1 VRNFS
6 GTPRDRGAGL
16 SMTDTATG
24 QSSTAAQ
31 PRLEVGPTSVLCL
44 NALTITP
51 QAGSFVVGRADTGRF
66 VALPEVGVAALEL
79 LAAGQTVAQTTV
91 AVTPLSASE
100 PVDVLAFARSLIR
113 LGFVRTV
120 DGCEAPGLP
129 ARLSGIGVAVRPRLR
144 WLFSRPI
151 FLATAGCGLGA
162 LVLMTTVPAVRPRA
176 LDVFFLPNPA
186 ASLAVLTLVTYALA
200 AVHELAHVLAAAAL
214 GVPARLRITR
224 RLYFLTFE
232 TNLTG
237 LWALPPG
244 KRVGPLLAGLS
255 FDSVVLFGVLVL
267 RAADV
272 GPDRFLAA
280 LALIELSAIV
290 TQFFVFLRT
299 DIYSVMTALLG
310 CTNLSETT
318 RLMLRGTLR
327 RLSPEQ
333 QAKLTAS
340 RPRDLAVARWYRI
353 VHLAGMALAI
363 WFFLAYFVPSTWHL
377 LVWMRQ
383 ALTTSGPAT
392 MQFYEALALGIVLLS
407 PRLVTL
413 AVAIRDAADR
423 RRRKL
428 GPTVEPEAAV
438 R

>member
-1 VRNFS
+1 
-6 GTPRDRGAGL
+6 
-16 SMTDTATG
+16 MTDIATG
-24 QSSTAAQ
+24 QGSMAGQ
-31 PRLEVGPTSVLCL
+31 PAVEVGPTSVLCL
-44 NALTITP
+44 HELTVTP

-79 LAAGQTVAQTTV
+79 LAAGQTVAQAMV
-91 AVTPLSASE
+91 AVTPPSAAE
-100 PVDVLAFARSLIR
+100 PVDVLAFARSLVR

-120 DGCEAPGLP
+120 DDCAAPGQP
-129 ARLSGIGVAVRPRLR
+129 TRLSGVGVDVRPRLR
-144 WLFSRPI
+144 WLFSRPMA
-151 FLATAGCGLGA
+151 LAAAGCGLGA
-162 LVLMTTVPAVRPRA
+162 LVLITARPAVRPHA

-186 ASLAVLTLVTYALA
+186 ASLAVLTLLTYALA
-200 AVHELAHVLAAAAL
+200 AVHEIAHVLAAAAL

-237 LWALPPG
+237 LWALPPR
-244 KRVGPLLAGLS
+244 KRVGPLLAGLG
-255 FDSVVLFGVLVL
+255 FDAVVLFGVLVL

-318 RLMLRGTLR
+318 RLMLRGDLW
-327 RLSPEQ
+327 RLSPDQ
-333 QAKLTAS
+333 QAKLSAS

-353 VHLAGMALAI
+353 VHLAGMALAL

-377 LVWMRQ
+377 VGWMRQ

-392 MQFYEALALGIVLLS
+392 MQFYEALALGVVLLS

-413 AVAIRDAADR
+413 AVALRDAADR
-423 RRRKL
+423 RRRQ
-428 GPTVEPEAAV
+428 V

>member
-1 VRNFS
+1 
-6 GTPRDRGAGL
+6 
-16 SMTDTATG
+16 MTDTATG
-24 QSSTAAQ
+24 QASTAVQ
-31 PRLEVGPTSVLCL
+31 PTLEVGPTSVLCL
-44 NALTITP
+44 NTLTITP

-79 LAAGQTVAQTTV
+79 LAAGQTVAQATV
-91 AVTPLSASE
+91 AVTPPSASE
-100 PVDVLAFARSLIR
+100 PVDVLAFARSLVR
-113 LGFVRTV
+113 LGFVRMV
-120 DGCEAPGLP
+120 DGCDAPGPP
-129 ARLSGIGVAVRPRLR
+129 ARLSGVGVAVRPRLR

-176 LDVFFLPNPA
+176 LDVFFLANPA
-186 ASLAVLTLVTYALA
+186 ASLAVLTFVTYALA

-237 LWALPPG
+237 LWALPPR

-255 FDSVVLFGVLVL
+255 FDSVVLFGILVL
-267 RAADV
+267 RAVDV

-318 RLMLRGTLR
+318 RLMLRRTLR
-327 RLSPEQ
+327 RLSAEQ
-333 QAKLTAS
+333 QARLSAS

-353 VHLAGMALAI
+353 VHLAGMGLAL

-377 LVWMRQ
+377 LDWMRQ
-383 ALTTSGPAT
+383 ALTTSGPAAL
-392 MQFYEALALGIVLLS
+392 QFYEALTLGVVLLS
-407 PRLVTL
+407 PRLLTL
-413 AVAIRDAADR
+413 AVAIRDAANR
-423 RRRKL
+423 RRRRAQ
-428 GPTVEPEAAV
+428 PTVV
-438 R
+438 RESSTVN

>member
-1 VRNFS
+1 
-6 GTPRDRGAGL
+6 
-16 SMTDTATG
+16 MTDIATG
-24 QSSTAAQ
+24 HGSMAERPAV
-31 PRLEVGPTSVLCL
+31 EVGPTSVLRL
-44 NALTITP
+44 HELTVTP

-79 LAAGQTVAQTTV
+79 LAAGQTVAQAMV
-91 AVTPLSASE
+91 ALTPPSAAE
-100 PVDVLAFARSLIR
+100 PVDVLAFARSLVR

-120 DGCEAPGLP
+120 DDCPAPGQSTK
-129 ARLSGIGVAVRPRLR
+129 LSGVGVAVRPRLR
-144 WLFSRPI
+144 WLFSRPMA
-151 FLATAGCGLGA
+151 LAAASCGLGA
-162 LVLMTTVPAVRPRA
+162 LVLITALPAVRPHA

-186 ASLAVLTLVTYALA
+186 ASLAVLTLLTYAFA
-200 AVHELAHVLAAAAL
+200 AVHEFSHVLAAAAL

-237 LWALPPG
+237 LWALPPR
-244 KRVGPLLAGLS
+244 KRVGPLLAGLG
-255 FDSVVLFGVLVL
+255 FDAVALFGVLVL

-353 VHLAGMALAI
+353 VHLAGMALAL

-383 ALTTSGPAT
+383 ALTTSGPGT
-392 MQFYEALALGIVLLS
+392 LQFYEALTLGMVLLS

-413 AVAIRDAADR
+413 AVAIRDAADHR
-423 RRRKL
+423 RRELR
-428 GPTVEPEAAV
+428 PTVEPEGSAV
-438 R
+438 S

>member
-1 VRNFS
+1 
-6 GTPRDRGAGL
+6 
-16 SMTDTATG
+16 MTDIATG
-24 QSSTAAQ
+24 QGSMAERPAV
-31 PRLEVGPTSVLCL
+31 EVGPTSVLRL
-44 NALTITP
+44 HELTVTP

-79 LAAGQTVAQTTV
+79 LAAGQTVAQAMV
-91 AVTPLSASE
+91 ALTPPSAAE
-100 PVDVLAFARSLIR
+100 PVDVLAFARSLVR

-120 DGCEAPGLP
+120 DDCPAPGQSTKP
-129 ARLSGIGVAVRPRLR
+129 SGVVVAVRPRLR
-144 WLFSRPI
+144 WLFSRPMA
-151 FLATAGCGLGA
+151 LAAASCGLGA
-162 LVLMTTVPAVRPRA
+162 LVLITTLPAVRPHA

-186 ASLAVLTLVTYALA
+186 ASLAVLTLLTYALA
-200 AVHELAHVLAAAAL
+200 AVHEFAHVLAAAAL

-237 LWALPPG
+237 LWALPPR
-244 KRVGPLLAGLS
+244 KRVGPLLAGLG
-255 FDSVVLFGVLVL
+255 FDAVALFGVLVL

-272 GPDRFLAA
+272 GPDRLLAA

-340 RPRDLAVARWYRI
+340 RPRDVAVARWYRI
-353 VHLAGMALAI
+353 VHLAGMALAL

-383 ALTTSGPAT
+383 ALTASGPAT
-392 MQFYEALALGIVLLS
+392 LQFYEALTLGIVLLS

-413 AVAIRDAADR
+413 AVAIRDAADHR
-423 RRRKL
+423 RRQLR
-428 GPTVEPEAAV
+428 PTVGPKGSAIN
-438 R
+438 

>member
-1 VRNFS
+1 
-6 GTPRDRGAGL
+6 
-16 SMTDTATG
+16 MTDIATG
-24 QSSTAAQ
+24 QGSMAERPAV
-31 PRLEVGPTSVLCL
+31 EVGPTSVLRL
-44 NALTITP
+44 HELTVTP

-79 LAAGQTVAQTTV
+79 LAAGQTVAQAMV
-91 AVTPLSASE
+91 ALTPPSAAE
-100 PVDVLAFARSLIR
+100 PVDVLAFARSVVR

-120 DGCEAPGLP
+120 DDCPAPGQSTRP
-129 ARLSGIGVAVRPRLR
+129 SGVGVAMRPRLR
-144 WLFSRPI
+144 WLFSRPMA
-151 FLATAGCGLGA
+151 LAAASCGLGA
-162 LVLMTTVPAVRPRA
+162 LVLITALPAVRPHA

-186 ASLAVLTLVTYALA
+186 ASLAVLTLLTYALA
-200 AVHELAHVLAAAAL
+200 AVHEFAHVLAAAAL

-237 LWALPPG
+237 LWALPPR
-244 KRVGPLLAGLS
+244 KRVGPLLAGLA
-255 FDSVVLFGVLVL
+255 FDAVALFGVLVL
-267 RAADV
+267 RAAEV

-299 DIYSVMTALLG
+299 DIYSVMTAMLG

-318 RLMLRGTLR
+318 RLMLRGMLR

-333 QAKLTAS
+333 EAKLTAS

-353 VHLAGMALAI
+353 VHLAGMALAL

-392 MQFYEALALGIVLLS
+392 LQFYEALTLGIVLLS

-413 AVAIRDAADR
+413 AVAIRDAADHR
-423 RRRKL
+423 RRELR
-428 GPTVEPEAAV
+428 PTVEPEGSAV
-438 R
+438 S

>member
-1 VRNFS
+1 MT
-6 GTPRDRGAGL
+6 GTV
-16 SMTDTATG
+16 TG
-24 QSSTAAQ
+24 QGSTDHR
-31 PRLEVGPTSVLCL
+31 PTVEVEPASVLRL
-44 NALTITP
+44 HALTVTP

-66 VALPEVGVAALEL
+66 VALPEVGIAALEL
-79 LAAGQTVAQTTV
+79 LAAGKTVAQATV
-91 AVTPLSASE
+91 ALTPPGASE
-100 PVDVLAFARSLIR
+100 PVDVLAFARSLVR

-120 DGCEAPGLP
+120 DDRAAPGLP
-129 ARLSGIGVAVRPRLR
+129 AIRSGVNLAVRPRLR
-144 WLFSRPI
+144 WVFSRPTA
-151 FLATAGCGLGA
+151 LAATGCGLGA
-162 LVLMTTVPAVRPRA
+162 LVLMTTLPGVRPRA

-186 ASLAVLTLVTYALA
+186 ASLAVLTLMTYALA

-237 LWALPPG
+237 LWALPPR
-244 KRVGPLLAGLS
+244 KRVGPLLAGLG
-255 FDSVVLFGVLVL
+255 FDAVVLFGVLVL
-267 RAADV
+267 RATEL
-272 GPDRFLAA
+272 GPQRFLAA

-318 RLMLRGTLR
+318 RLMLRATLR

-333 QAKLTAS
+333 QARLSAS

-353 VHLAGMALAI
+353 VHLAGMGLAL

-377 LVWMRQ
+377 LDWMRQ

-392 MQFYEALALGIVLLS
+392 LQFYEALALGVVLLS
-407 PRLVTL
+407 PRLLTL
-413 AVAIRDAADR
+413 AVAIRDAAVR
-423 RRRKL
+423 RRRRTHL
-428 GPTVEPEAAV
+428 PPTVERESSWSAG
-438 R
+438 